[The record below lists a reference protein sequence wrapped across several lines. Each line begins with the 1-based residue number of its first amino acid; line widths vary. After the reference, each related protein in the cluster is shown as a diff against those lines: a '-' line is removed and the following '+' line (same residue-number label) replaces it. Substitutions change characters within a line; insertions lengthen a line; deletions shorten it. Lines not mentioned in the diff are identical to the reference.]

1 MSINGARYRV
11 TELLPPWSSTNH
23 PANREK
29 GTSGFRSKAGLAC
42 HSAFC
47 LKIGCR
53 GDSMDIKKIEELTK
67 SLQNDGNLVK
77 KFEKNPA
84 AVIES
89 VLGVDLPDDKV
100 NEVVKMVQ
108 GKGLLDNAG
117 GILSGL
123 LGKK

>member
-1 MSINGARYRV
+1 
-11 TELLPPWSSTNH
+11 
-23 PANREK
+23 
-29 GTSGFRSKAGLAC
+29 
-42 HSAFC
+42 
-47 LKIGCR
+47 
-53 GDSMDIKKIEELTK
+53 MDIKKIEELTK
-67 SLQNDGNLVK
+67 SLQNDGDLVK